1 LNFQVTG
8 KWMCIVSVLLAVGC
22 RESTAQ
28 IRRPTP
34 VHPKRVSFVTG
45 ASDTIA
51 LSYVCGNHF
60 RVTHTGAV
68 TSDSLMV
75 HWRTTVGDTGSV
87 RLYRKLY
94 GRTFTESIFETP
106 TADSVRISGFG
117 GRLIEANAGSAVC
130 TPSRD
135 TTWITARDLGVALAT
150 IDTTGGLLIDATYKD
165 TLWSRPLTLAVRKA
179 VSRDSLARVLAPF
192 GIRVVGALP
201 GRLTRVRLDVVR
213 PTASGL
219 LALVDSLSARPEIAA
234 VMVVSR
240 RSGRTQV
247 KVDGKFPVDSGR
259 LPRGSRTLRTAQEER
274 PPTNP

>member
-1 LNFQVTG
+1 MNCQRTG
-8 KWMCIVSVLLAVGC
+8 RRMWIVSVLLAVGC

-28 IRRPTP
+28 IGRPTP
-34 VHPKRVSFVTG
+34 VQPKRASFVTG

-68 TSDSLMV
+68 ASDSLMV

-94 GRTFTESIFETP
+94 GRTFTEAVFQTP

-117 GRLIEANAGSAVC
+117 GSLLEANAGSAVC

-135 TTWITARDLGVALAT
+135 TTWITATDLGVALAT
-150 IDTTGGLLIDATYKD
+150 IDTTGGTLIDAAYND
-165 TLWSRPLTLAVRKA
+165 TLWSRPLTLTIRKA
-179 VSRDSLARVLAPF
+179 VSRDSLAKVLAPF

-201 GRLTRVRLDVVR
+201 ARLTRVRLDVVR
-213 PTASGL
+213 STALGL
-219 LALVDSLSARPEIAA
+219 LALVDSLSARPEVAS

-240 RSGRTQV
+240 RRGRTQV
-247 KVDGKFPVDSGR
+247 QIDGRFPKDSGR
-259 LPRGSRTLRTAQEER
+259 
-274 PPTNP
+274 

>member
-1 LNFQVTG
+1 MNVQVPG
-8 KWMCIVSVLLAVGC
+8 RWMCMVGVLLAVGSP
-22 RESTAQ
+22 EAAAQ
-28 IRRPTP
+28 LRQPAP
-34 VHPKRVSFVTG
+34 VLPKRVSFVTG
-45 ASDTIA
+45 ASDTVA

-68 TSDSLMV
+68 ASDSLMV
-75 HWRTTVGDTGSV
+75 HWQTNVGDTGSV

-94 GRTFTESIFETP
+94 GRTFTEAIFETP

-117 GRLIEANAGSAVC
+117 GSVIEANAGRGAC

-135 TTWITARDLGVALAT
+135 TTWIAARDLGVALAT
-150 IDTTGGLLIDATYKD
+150 IDTTGGLLIDATYND
-165 TLWSRPLTLAVRKA
+165 TLWSRPLTLTVRKA
-179 VSRDSLARVLAPF
+179 VSRDSLAKVLAPF

-213 PTASGL
+213 PTALGL
-219 LALVDSLSARPEIAA
+219 HALVDSLGARPEIAA

-240 RSGRTQV
+240 RSGRIQV
-247 KVDGKFPVDSGR
+247 KVDGGFPVDSGR
-259 LPRGSRTLRTAQEER
+259 LPRANRTSRHTQEER